1 MHAFILVTVAPP
13 PELRGRTLK
22 FGLGSLS
29 SFLIT
34 YIKCPFPTVLV
45 DPNTIIPFAK
55 PLPYIYSGNIQITVP
70 YPGSQVFLPYGF
82 GPAPVLTDAP
92 VFYFDIDNCLYDLS
106 LGVHGLTQVL
116 IHKYF
121 KERLNLSD
129 TEAHNLHMAYY
140 KTYGLAVEGL
150 VRNNQVDALEYNAKV
165 DDALALHGLITPN
178 LKLRAML
185 QALKESGSCRMWLL
199 TNAYK
204 NHALRCI
211 SLLGLG
217 DLFEG
222 LTFCDYSQT
231 PIVCKP
237 MTGYF
242 TNAFAKSGLKATEE
256 TLANTYF
263 VDDSALNC
271 KAGVDLG
278 MGHVVHYIER
288 DADYEK
294 VINSDDY
301 TKYYKAGGR
310 TNGIKIVRNILE
322 IETVCSEL
330 F

>member
-1 MHAFILVTVAPP
+1 MTVNPVTYTN
-13 PELRGRTLK
+13 PE
-22 FGLGSLS
+22 
-29 SFLIT
+29 
-34 YIKCPFPTVLV
+34 
-45 DPNTIIPFAK
+45 
-55 PLPYIYSGNIQITVP
+55 ITVQ
-70 YPGSQVFLPYGF
+70 YPGSQVTLPNGF
-82 GPAPVLTDAP
+82 GPVPTLSDTP
-92 VFYFDIDNCLYDLS
+92 VFYFDIDNCLYDRS
-106 LGVHGLTQVL
+106 LGIHDQMQVL
-116 IHKYF
+116 IHDYF
-121 KERLNLSD
+121 KGNLSLSD
-129 TEAHNLHMAYY
+129 EEAHKLHMTYY
-140 KTYGLAVEGL
+140 KTYGLAIEGL

-222 LTFCDYSQT
+222 LTFCDYAQT

-263 VDDSALNC
+263 VDDSGLNC

-288 DADYEK
+288 NEDYEE
-294 VINSDDY
+294 VVGSDNY
-301 TKYYKAGGR
+301 AKYYKAGGR

-322 IETVCSEL
+322 LETVCSEL